1 MLNKGKMMTTKLG
14 FKLLCEHGRL
24 PTRAHDGDAGMD
36 LYASEGMHFSPGVMG
51 VVGTSIAP
59 VIPPGYELQVRPRSG
74 MAFKHGVTI
83 VNAPG
88 TIDAGYTGEIKVVLV
103 NHGRKTFS
111 VKAGDRI
118 AQLVF
123 AKVEPCEIV
132 EVEELPD
139 TERGAGG
146 FGSSGR

>member
-1 MLNKGKMMTTKLG
+1 MTTKLG

-36 LYASEGMHFSPGVMG
+36 LYASEGLTLSPGVVG

-59 VIPPGYELQVRPRSG
+59 LIPDGHELQIRPRSG
-74 MAFKHGVTI
+74 LAFKHGVT
-83 VNAPG
+83 VLNAPG
-88 TIDAGYTGEIKVVLV
+88 TLDSPYRGEIKVVLV
-103 NHGRKTFS
+103 NHGRRNYT

-132 EVEELPD
+132 EVKELPD